1 MYDNVLSIIAKNKF
15 PLHKTYSLSSAAV
28 REHHRLS
35 SLLKNSSYLFLKVL
49 EAEKSRSRKL
59 QIWYLVKTLCPH
71 SHAEGIKHFCGIFL

>member
-49 EAEKSRSRKL
+49 EA
-59 QIWYLVKTLCPH
+59 
-71 SHAEGIKHFCGIFL
+71 